1 MARNP
6 LNDYDKKVRNSI
18 STNLKKLLESR
29 GLTQVELSELVN
41 IPASTLSGYFAE
53 RSTPTPGNI
62 QKLADFFKVKKGDI
76 DPRYDYNVFKE
87 PWIQSIK
94 QSTPT
99 TDSVKENETYYN
111 AYYNYKYFPV
121 SVSAGALENIE
132 SQMDYTPVVLP
143 DEILGKYVGDKNIII
158 LKVNGESMN
167 NIIPDGSYIVVDTS
181 KKHAID
187 IKDRDIVVIA
197 ENGSYTVKRY
207 INDKTNKRFIFKPD
221 SSDDTY
227 LPIEIS
233 YSKASE
239 IELIGRVIKY
249 IVNLY

>member
-1 MARNP
+1 MARSP
-6 LNDYDKKVRNSI
+6 LNDYDKQVRKTI
-18 STNLKKLLESR
+18 STNLRQLLEFS
-29 GLTQVELSELVN
+29 GLTQVELAERVN

-62 QKLADFFKVKKGDI
+62 QKLADYFKVNKGDI
-76 DPRYDYNVFKE
+76 DPRYYYEILPSSNKNNFVRE
-87 PWIQSIK
+87 
-94 QSTPT
+94 STPR
-99 TDSVKENETYYN
+99 YN
-111 AYYNYKYFPV
+111 PDHEYKYFPV
-121 SVSAGALENIE
+121 SVSAGALENIDG
-132 SQMDYTPVVLP
+132 QLDYTPMVLP
-143 DEILGKYVGDKNIII
+143 DEMLGKYARNKNIII

-167 NIIPDGSYIVVDTS
+167 NIIPNGSYIVVDTS
-181 KKHAID
+181 KKHASD

-197 ENGSYTVKRY
+197 ENGLYTVKRY
-207 INDKTNKRFIFKPD
+207 INDPINERFIFKPD

-233 YSKASE
+233 YSRASE

>member
-1 MARNP
+1 MDTKDNISSNLMRL
-6 LNDYDKKVRNSI
+6 LNENNMTRTDLAKILNVSE
-18 STNLKKLLESR
+18 STVGKWILKKSVPRMGVIEDIADYFNVNKSDILEYKYP
-29 GLTQVELSELVN
+29 L
-41 IPASTLSGYFAE
+41 
-53 RSTPTPGNI
+53 
-62 QKLADFFKVKKGDI
+62 
-76 DPRYDYNVFKE
+76 
-87 PWIQSIK
+87 
-94 QSTPT
+94 PT
-99 TDSVKENETYYN
+99 TDYKSVVAEDSYK
-111 AYYNYKYFPV
+111 YKYFPV

-143 DEILGKYVGDKNIII
+143 DEILGKYAGNKNIII

-187 IKDRDIVVIA
+187 IKNRDIVVIA

-207 INDKTNKRFIFKPD
+207 INDKINKRFIFKSD